1 MADSCVRQQGEAV
14 CVLASGG
21 LDSGV
26 LIDEL
31 APAYGLLQPVYVRCG
46 LFWEQAERYW
56 LRRFL
61 KKMQGLHRH
70 IRPLKILSMDLREIY
85 GDHWSLTGENVP
97 PYDSDDFEVYLP
109 GRNIILLAKTAVYC
123 VLHGITTIATAPLG
137 ANPFPDGTPGFYRH
151 MQEVLSEGLDRRLC
165 VRTPFRQLSKVE
177 VIRMGRALP
186 LELTFSCISPR
197 GHLHCG
203 ECNKCAERI
212 KAFHAAG
219 VKDRT
224 AYHVRPTVYATA
236 AEGSRT
242 GIRQGG

>member
-1 MADSCVRQQGEAV
+1 MADNSARPPGDAV

-26 LIDEL
+26 LIAEL
-31 APAYGLLQPVYVRCG
+31 ASEYGMIQPVYVRCG

-61 KKMQGLHRH
+61 KKLQGLHQH
-70 IRPLKILSMDLREIY
+70 IRPVKILSMDLREIY
-85 GDHWSLTGENVP
+85 GDHWSLTGKNVP
-97 PYDSDDFEVYLP
+97 PYESDDFEVYLP

-137 ANPFPDGTPGFYRH
+137 ANPFPDGTPGFYAH
-151 MQEVLSEGLDRRLC
+151 MQEVLSEGLDQRVC
-165 VRTPFRQLSKVE
+165 VRTPFRQLSKEE
-177 VIRMGRALP
+177 VIGMGRALP
-186 LELTFSCISPR
+186 LEWTFSCISPK

-212 KAFHAAG
+212 KAFHVAG
-219 VKDRT
+219 IADHT
-224 AYHVRPTVYATA
+224 TYHVRPKASTTVAK
-236 AEGSRT
+236 GFRT
-242 GIRQGG
+242 GMRQRG